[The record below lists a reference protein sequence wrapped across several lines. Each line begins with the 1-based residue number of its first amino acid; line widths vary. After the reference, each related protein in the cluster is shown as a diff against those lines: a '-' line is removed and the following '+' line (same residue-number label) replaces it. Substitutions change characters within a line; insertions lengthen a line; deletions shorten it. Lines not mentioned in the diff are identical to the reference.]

1 MCVASLSRFADPERP
16 IEPGL
21 EAGCV
26 ERDARERAMHGSDE
40 ELMAHVVQRDEAA
53 FGELYDRFS
62 PRIFGLLLKLLRERA
77 AAEDVLQ
84 ETFVQVWN
92 QADKF
97 NADLGSVGVWIST
110 IARRR
115 GVDLLRKRRTV
126 SLEWESAS
134 EVEHGWEISVMS
146 SSVGVE
152 RDENWAIASKAL
164 AALNT
169 DVRACVVLAYAHGK
183 THEEIAS
190 IKNMPVGTVKT
201 WIRRGVESVRDALK
215 VHRELSKKARV
226 NP

>member
-1 MCVASLSRFADPERP
+1 
-16 IEPGL
+16 
-21 EAGCV
+21 
-26 ERDARERAMHGSDE
+26 MHGSDE
-40 ELMAHVVQRDEAA
+40 ELMALIAGRNESA
-53 FGELYDRFS
+53 FAELYDRFS

-97 NADLGSVGVWIST
+97 NADLGSVAVWIGT

-134 EVEHGWEISVMS
+134 EVEQGWEISVTS
-146 SSVGVE
+146 ATLGVE

-164 AALNT
+164 AALHA

-190 IKNMPVGTVKT
+190 IKNIPVGTVKT

-215 VHRELSKKARV
+215 VHRELGKKARV